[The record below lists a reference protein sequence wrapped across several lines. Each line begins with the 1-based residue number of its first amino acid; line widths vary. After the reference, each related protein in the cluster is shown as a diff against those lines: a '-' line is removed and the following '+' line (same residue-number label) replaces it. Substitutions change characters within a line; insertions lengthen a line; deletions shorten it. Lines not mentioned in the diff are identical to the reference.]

1 MRKFLFVLASTGCL
15 ATVNAAIAQYPA
27 TGYDAPGY
35 YAPGYRAP
43 GYTAPGYTA
52 PGYMWREQRLNEERR
67 TNPQLRETYENQRTP
82 NNTIGSGS
90 IGVTDPNAV
99 GGECAKGFS
108 EETCRRRGQTY
119 NPPRQ
124 N

>member
-1 MRKFLFVLASTGCL
+1 MIGENHEKISLRFGVHGQL
-15 ATVNAAIAQYPA
+15 ATMNAAIAQYAPQR
-27 TGYDAPGY
+27 PGY
-35 YAPGYRAP
+35 TPL
-43 GYTAPGYTA
+43 YTAPGYA
-52 PGYMWREQRLNEERR
+52 WRQQRLMKSGAPA
-67 TNPQLRETYENQRTP
+67 PQLREIYEKQRTL
-82 NNTIGSGS
+82 NNAIGSGS

-108 EETCRRRGQTY
+108 EETCRRRGQKY

>member
-1 MRKFLFVLASTGCL
+1 MRKFLFVLASTGSL
-15 ATVNAAIAQYPA
+15 ATMNAAIAQYPA
-27 TGYDAPGY
+27 PGY
-35 YAPGYRAP
+35 TAP

-67 TNPQLRETYENQRTP
+67 TNPQLRENYENQRTP